1 MGKKKGG
8 GKKKKGGGGRGGS
21 TSNRTMAVGGSLAT
35 PSSFHLWKLRPA
47 PSDTL
52 VPPVLPGPRY
62 EPPVQHRS
70 APTLSKRRR
79 APAGPSKLLSEK
91 KHVIPLSVVKA
102 ATAGVLAPVRLW
114 IDKGLEEGGAA
125 AAMKPRDA
133 VLAEQADDADGG
145 EKLSD
150 EGVPRTEFRWDSPS
164 GLLLEYTLLMIC
176 SKVGHHHLVELLL
189 DRGADV
195 DAVDARGH
203 TALIIASQH
212 GHRTI
217 VQRLLS
223 AGCRTDVRAKLW
235 LGRPDTSHGTAA
247 EFATSRHFPLLARL
261 IETHE
266 HARSRGR
273 GPPRL
278 APELVDACT
287 AGDHGAV
294 TAYLECGGH
303 VDAIYAYEDKGMY
316 TLLMLAAER
325 GHAKLVTT
333 LLRYGADTAILTRG
347 DGSTALMLAAS
358 AGHQAV
364 VRELLRPK
372 PPRWGSLS

>member
-1 MGKKKGG
+1 MGIT
-8 GKKKKGGGGRGGS
+8 
-21 TSNRTMAVGGSLAT
+21 TSWNC
-35 PSSFHLWKLRPA
+35 
-47 PSDTL
+47 
-52 VPPVLPGPRY
+52 
-62 EPPVQHRS
+62 
-70 APTLSKRRR
+70 
-79 APAGPSKLLSEK
+79 
-91 KHVIPLSVVKA
+91 
-102 ATAGVLAPVRLW
+102 
-114 IDKGLEEGGAA
+114 
-125 AAMKPRDA
+125 
-133 VLAEQADDADGG
+133 
-145 EKLSD
+145 
-150 EGVPRTEFRWDSPS
+150 S
-164 GLLLEYTLLMIC
+164 G
-176 SKVGHHHLVELLL
+176 
-189 DRGADV
+189 GADV

-203 TALIIASQH
+203 NALIIASQH

-303 VDAIYAYEDKGMY
+303 VDAIYAYEDKGMH
-316 TLLMLAAER
+316 TLLMLAANEAR
-325 GHAKLVTT
+325 KLVTT
-333 LLRYGADTAILTRG
+333 LLSHGADTAILTRG
-347 DGSTALMLAAS
+347 DGSTALMLAAR
-358 AGHQAV
+358 GYQAV
-364 VRELLRPK
+364 VRELLQPK
-372 PPRWGSLS
+372 PPRWSSLS